1 MRIRFKTAALLAA
14 LAAVVGFVVID
25 AVRDTQAP
33 ERAADRGK
41 ASASPTEPRASS
53 EPTTQALAGTPA
65 PSADAQGLALP
76 ERPGFGKS
84 QSPLFESQNWQPP
97 PPKVAPQAKMK
108 AGPPPAPVAPPLPYS
123 FAGRLVHDGKLSLL
137 LAKGDEVIPIREGD
151 TLDGIYKVES
161 ITQTQITLVY
171 LPLGQKQ
178 TIPVITS
185 LAATSPPSA
194 PAGATTTFAPPG
206 GGGASALIPSAKV
219 IAPPAPSAAPSQATL
234 AWAGPQQVKMG
245 TRFELTLRVSSKE
258 PLQAWPMQLRVDP
271 NHFEVVT
278 VRPGK
283 LPGAP
288 DPNFTYRL
296 NPDGNIF
303 IGASVQKPAAGPD
316 SELLALTLMPVKPAN
331 AAEVTVAS
339 LNLQG
344 LAGRPIPH
352 DRVAAFRTTITP

>member
-1 MRIRFKTAALLAA
+1 MRIRFKTAALLTVLAA
-14 LAAVVGFVVID
+14 LAGFIAID
-25 AVRDTQAP
+25 AAKETPP
-33 ERAADRGK
+33 ERVAERGK
-41 ASASPTEPRASS
+41 AAVSSADLRHSS
-53 EPTTQALAGTPA
+53 EPATDASVAA
-65 PSADAQGLALP
+65 AKPSPDAQGLALP

-84 QSPLFESQNWQPP
+84 ESALFESQNWQPP
-97 PPKVAPQAKMK
+97 PPKVPPQAKMK
-108 AGPPPAPVAPPLPYS
+108 APPPPAPVAPPLPYT

-137 LAKGDEVIPIREGD
+137 LAKGDEVVPIREGD
-151 TLDGIYKVES
+151 TLDGTYKVES

-185 LAATSPPSA
+185 LAATPPSPS
-194 PAGATTTFAPPG
+194 PAGATAPFAPPG
-206 GGGASALIPSAKV
+206 GGGASAPIPSAKV
-219 IAPPAPSAAPSQATL
+219 IAPPPPSAAAGQATL

-245 TRFELTLRVSSKE
+245 TRFEVTLRVNSKE

-316 SELLALTLMPVKPAN
+316 SVLLALTLMPVKPAN

-344 LAGRPIPH
+344 PAGRPIPH